1 MPKLTATKKNALA
14 ISPSERNRLIGDVS
28 ELWLHVRGSHIA
40 LSNKYWLITNG
51 AALRVMASLPGTPE
65 NPYDMPEGGYSIT
78 PAGTVRGAWN
88 NCSVTKAKRHPD
100 LFDTLEIIAK
110 REQVPLDL
118 TRFIYDCDGL
128 DLSLFLTPDGRPV
141 LAQRRYVEP
150 LQKLHGPTLAFMAA
164 SNPWFSDSEPMILLL
179 ESGMPVGVLC
189 PFRIVGYRLDNFQRD
204 LWRIRRQP
212 EQQAGGGG
220 AD

>member
-14 ISPSERNRLIGDVS
+14 ISPSDRNRLIGNVS
-28 ELWLHVRGSHIA
+28 ELWLHVRGSRIA
-40 LSNKYWLITNG
+40 LSNGYWLITNS
-51 AALRVMASLPGTPE
+51 AALQVMASLPGVPE

-78 PAGTVRGAWN
+78 PTGTVRSTWN
-88 NCSVTKAKRHPD
+88 DCSVTKAKQHPD
-100 LFDTLEIIAK
+100 LFDTLEIVAK

-141 LAQRRYVEP
+141 LAQRRYVET

-164 SNPWFSDSEPMILLL
+164 SNPRFGDSEPMILLL